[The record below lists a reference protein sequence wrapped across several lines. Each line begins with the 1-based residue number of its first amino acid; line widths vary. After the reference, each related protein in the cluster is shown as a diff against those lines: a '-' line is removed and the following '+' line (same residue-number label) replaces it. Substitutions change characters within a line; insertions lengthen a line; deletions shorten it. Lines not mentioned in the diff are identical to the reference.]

1 MRALLVIP
9 GEDGPQSPRL
19 SLGELPDP
27 RVAAGEV
34 ILDVRATALNH
45 ADVMQVRGS
54 YPPPPGE
61 STVPGLEC
69 SGVIEEIGDGV
80 TGWHPGDR
88 VMALLG
94 GGGHASR
101 VAVPSGQLMRLPEN
115 LTFEEGAAL
124 PEACLTAWTNL
135 VFEGG
140 VQAGETVLVTGAT
153 GGMGTMAV
161 EIAHELGA
169 RVIAAGRSAARLEAV
184 RALGADETVV
194 LDADLRGAIGR
205 LTDGRGVDLIFD
217 LVGGHMLPMLIGC
230 LALRG
235 RLLMVGLLGGRTGE
249 LAAYE
254 LMRRRARLIGS
265 VLRPRPREEKALLVR
280 DFAAFGLPRLADGR
294 LRAVVD
300 RVMPFAEI
308 AEAYAELARGGA
320 AGKIVLSLA

>member
-1 MRALLVIP
+1 MRALHVGKPVEGRTMPPLTV
-9 GEDGPQSPRL
+9 
-19 SLGELPDP
+19 GELPDP
-27 RVAAGEV
+27 RPAEGEV
-34 ILDVRATALNH
+34 VLAVRATALNH
-45 ADVMQVRGS
+45 ADVLQVQGN
-54 YPPPPGE
+54 YPPPTGE

-69 SGVIEEIGDGV
+69 SGVIDEVGV
-80 TGWHPGDR
+80 GVNGWKRGDR

-101 VAVPSGQLMRLPEN
+101 VAVPAGQLMALPEN
-115 LTFEEGAAL
+115 LGFEDGAAL

-140 VQAGETVLVTGAT
+140 LRAGETVLVTGAT

-169 RVIAAGRSAARLEAV
+169 HVIAAGRSAARLEPLG
-184 RALGADETVV
+184 ALGADETVV
-194 LDADLRGAIGR
+194 LDADLRATIGR

-217 LVGGHMLPMLIGC
+217 LVGGRLLPQLIEC

-235 RLLMVGLLGGRTGE
+235 RLVIVGLLGGRTTE
-249 LAAYE
+249 VALYE
-254 LMRRRARLIGS
+254 VMRRRSRLIGS
-265 VLRPRPREEKALLVR
+265 VLRPRSREEKASLVR

-300 RVMPFAEI
+300 RVMPFGEI
-308 AEAYAELARGGA
+308 AAAYAELARGGA
-320 AGKIVLSLA
+320 AGKIVLTLG

>member
-1 MRALLVIP
+1 MPQVAL
-9 GEDGPQSPRL
+9 S
-19 SLGELPDP
+19 ELRDP
-27 RVAAGEV
+27 EPAAGEV
-34 ILDVRATALNH
+34 VLAVRATALNH
-45 ADVMQVRGS
+45 ADLMQVQGN
-54 YPPPPGE
+54 YPPPAGE

-69 SGVIEEIGDGV
+69 SGVIEELGPGV
-80 TGWHPGDR
+80 TGWTRGDR

-101 VAVPSGQLMRLPEN
+101 VAVPTGQVMTLPDN

-135 VFEGG
+135 VYEGG

-169 RVIAAGRSAARLEAV
+169 RVLAAGRSAARLAPLCE
-184 RALGADETVV
+184 LGAEETIL
-194 LDADLRGAIGR
+194 LDADLRAEIGR
-205 LTDGRGVDLIFD
+205 LTGGRGIDLIFD
-217 LVGGHMLPMLIGC
+217 LVGGRLLPQLIEC

-235 RLLMVGLLGGRTGE
+235 RLVAVGLLGGRTSE
-249 LAAYE
+249 VAVYE

-265 VLRPRPREEKALLVR
+265 VLRPRPREEKAVLVR

-308 AEAYAELARGGA
+308 AEAYAALARGGA
-320 AGKIVLSLA
+320 AGKIVLTID